1 MHFNISH
8 DAKRR
13 SIVYVHAKLSL
24 CIIYVTYEFCKYYN
38 TVCNASANIMVT

>member
-24 CIIYVTYEFCKYYN
+24 CIIYVTYESS
-38 TVCNASANIMVT
+38 VNIIIQCAMLVLT